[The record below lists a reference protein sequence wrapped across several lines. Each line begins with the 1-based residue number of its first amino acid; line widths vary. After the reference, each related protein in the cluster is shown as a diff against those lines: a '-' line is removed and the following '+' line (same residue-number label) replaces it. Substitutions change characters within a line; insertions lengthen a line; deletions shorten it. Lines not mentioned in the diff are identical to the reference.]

1 MQRMPPHSQPG
12 TKQATAYLWGYL
24 WSEALCQEKAGTFKE
39 EKMKMSPEII
49 RITRIEQIKAGLMK
63 VAQKH
68 NDIMFYVKDPGALEE
83 NALGIYKE
91 RFGE

>member
-1 MQRMPPHSQPG
+1 
-12 TKQATAYLWGYL
+12 
-24 WSEALCQEKAGTFKE
+24 
-39 EKMKMSPEII
+39 MKISPAMI
-49 RITRIEQIKAGLMK
+49 RVTRIEQIKAELMK

-68 NDIMFYVKDPGALEE
+68 NDIMFYVKDMGALEE